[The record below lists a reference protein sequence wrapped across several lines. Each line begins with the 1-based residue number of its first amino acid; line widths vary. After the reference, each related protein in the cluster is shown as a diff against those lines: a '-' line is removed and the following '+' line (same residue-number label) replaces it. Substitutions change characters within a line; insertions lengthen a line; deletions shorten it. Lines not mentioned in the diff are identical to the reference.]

1 MAWTKIV
8 EEDNRRWGNEL
19 LTYNSALQLF
29 KELESESY
37 FYELE
42 PAEVLFVYN
51 DPTHRNFPA
60 TEGVPDLSFL
70 GGVRARMIYSE
81 QGDNIDQCQDYK
93 PVNPHITSYP
103 VIGELVIAVS
113 YGEEEDFDSNFYLS
127 ILSKITGLHE
137 FLSEKVIAFL
147 TSLLATNILEH
158 PFFLR

>member
-29 KELESESY
+29 KELESEQN

-81 QGDNIDQCQDYK
+81 QGDNIDQWQDYK

-127 ILSKITGLHE
+127 ILNFNGLPSNTFRYPLIILLTM
-137 FLSEKVIAFL
+137 FL
-147 TSLLATNILEH
+147 
-158 PFFLR
+158 